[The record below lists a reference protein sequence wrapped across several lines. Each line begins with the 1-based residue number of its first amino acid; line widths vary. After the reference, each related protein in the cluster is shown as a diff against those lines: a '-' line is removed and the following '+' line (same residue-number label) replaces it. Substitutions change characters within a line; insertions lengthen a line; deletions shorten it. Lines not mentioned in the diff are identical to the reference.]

1 MHRIAELLHKH
12 LQNDLT
18 PAEKQELMQYVKSE
32 ELDEVFKNKIS
43 EYWQSAED
51 APFLP
56 ENKQNAILNRIL
68 FSEQTSTQLLRDTTT
83 RKKKRYSMLAAAS
96 LLVLLLAA
104 GGFFYLPKKT
114 VPPPPLVMAHDIQ
127 PGKAG
132 AILTLAD
139 GSTIVLDSAREGRL
153 AKQNGANITKT
164 AAGALAYD
172 VTTQTDSGTVAWNT
186 ITTPRGSQYEITLPD
201 GTRVWLNAATS
212 LQYPVAFV
220 KGAER
225 KVILSGE
232 AYFEAN
238 SNAQSPFKVA
248 IQTHHNN
255 EGEVTALG
263 TRFNIMAYDDEAAVH
278 TTLLEGAVVVSRA
291 GNSKRLIPGQQAI
304 FPPESNNTILI
315 ENVDTE
321 IAVAW
326 KKGFFRFDQQK
337 LPAIMRQIGRWYD
350 VDINYDGRIP
360 DIIFGG
366 GIDKNLPLSRIL
378 GALEKYG
385 LRFEIADRRVNVLST
400 QSTNN

>member
-1 MHRIAELLHKH
+1 M
-12 LQNDLT
+12 QNHLT
-18 PAEKQELMQYVKSE
+18 PAEEQELMQYVKSE
-32 ELDEVFKNKIS
+32 EFDEVIKNKIS
-43 EYWQSAED
+43 EYWQSAD
-51 APFLP
+51 DTPFLP
-56 ENKQNAILNRIL
+56 ENKQNVILNRIL
-68 FSEQTSTQLLRDTTT
+68 FSEQTSTQLLQQTTT
-83 RKKKRYSMLAAAS
+83 RKKKRYGMLAAAS
-96 LLVLLLAA
+96 LLVLLLVA
-104 GGFFYLPKKT
+104 GGFFYLQKKT
-114 VPPPPLVMAHDIQ
+114 AFHQPPILALQGKKDIQ
-127 PGKAG
+127 PGKTG
-132 AILTLAD
+132 AILTLSD
-139 GSTIVLDSAREGRL
+139 GSTIVLDSAREGAL

-164 AAGALAYD
+164 AAGSLAYD
-172 VTTQTDSGTVAWNT
+172 VTTQTDPGTIAWNT

-225 KVILSGE
+225 RVILSGE

-238 SNAQSPFKVA
+238 SNEQSPFKVTV
-248 IQTHHNN
+248 QTHHNN

-278 TTLLEGAVVVSRA
+278 TTLLEGAVLVSRA
-291 GNSKRLIPGQQAI
+291 GNSKRLVPGQQAI
-304 FPPESNNTILI
+304 FPPENNNTILI

-337 LPAIMRQIGRWYD
+337 LPAIMRQVGRWYN
-350 VDINYDGRIP
+350 VDISYEGRTP

-366 GIDKNLPLSRIL
+366 GIDKHLPLSRIL

-385 LRFEIADRRVNVLST
+385 LRFEVTDRKVNVLST